1 MQTDIKKNINNV
13 LNSINSSCQQANIN
27 ANKVSLIAVSKR
39 KSIENIQNA
48 MDIGIKNFGENYAQ
62 ELNEKNKLLNSDI
75 ISWHFIGPLQSNKV
89 KLIADSAS
97 WIHTLDREKIIVKLN
112 EACNTFNKTINGLI
126 QINISNENT
135 KNGCNPDQML
145 YLADLVESA
154 SNINLRG
161 IMALPDINANAS
173 DRETEMREIIDLSK
187 KLQKKYPHA
196 CEISMGTTND
206 FEEAIVYGS
215 TMVRIGELI
224 FGKRT

>member
-75 ISWHFIGPLQSNKV
+75 IIWHFIGPLQSNKV

-126 QINISNENT
+126 QINISNEKT
-135 KNGCNPDQML
+135 KNGCNPNQML

-187 KLQKKYPHA
+187 KLKKLGFK
-196 CEISMGTTND
+196 CKILK
-206 FEEAIVYGS
+206 FEDK
-215 TMVRIGELI
+215 
-224 FGKRT
+224 KRYF

>member
-48 MDIGIKNFGENYAQ
+48 MDAGIKNFGENYAQ
-62 ELNEKNKLLNSDI
+62 ELNEKNKQLNSNI
-75 ISWHFIGPLQSNKV
+75 VCWHFIGPLQSNKV

-97 WIHTLDREKIIVKLN
+97 WIHTLDREKIIDKLN
-112 EACNTFNKTINGLI
+112 EACNAFNKTINGLF
-126 QINISNENT
+126 QVNISNEKT

-173 DRETEMREIIDLSK
+173 DRETEMREIIGLSK
-187 KLQKKYPHA
+187 KLQKKYSHA
-196 CEISMGTTND
+196 SEISMGTTND

>member
-75 ISWHFIGPLQSNKV
+75 IIWHFIGPLQSNKV

-126 QINISNENT
+126 QINISNEKT
-135 KNGCNPDQML
+135 KNGCNPNQML

-161 IMALPDINANAS
+161 IMALPN
-173 DRETEMREIIDLSK
+173 EK
-187 KLQKKYPHA
+187 
-196 CEISMGTTND
+196 
-206 FEEAIVYGS
+206 FEEGPNENFDNSKI
-215 TMVRIGELI
+215 RLKI
-224 FGKRT
+224 FLKQK

>member
-97 WIHTLDREKIIVKLN
+97 WIHTLDREKIIIKLN

-126 QINISNENT
+126 QINISNEKT

-187 KLQKKYPHA
+187 NFKKN
-196 CEISMGTTND
+196 ILMQ
-206 FEEAIVYGS
+206 
-215 TMVRIGELI
+215 VRYQWELLMI
-224 FGKRT
+224 LKKQLCMAQLWLE

>member
-62 ELNEKNKLLNSDI
+62 ELNEKNKLINSDI

-112 EACNTFNKTINGLI
+112 EACNTFNKTINGSFKSIYLRKKQKMVVI
-126 QINISNENT
+126 QIKCYI
-135 KNGCNPDQML
+135 L
-145 YLADLVESA
+145 L
-154 SNINLRG
+154 IW
-161 IMALPDINANAS
+161 
-173 DRETEMREIIDLSK
+173 LS
-187 KLQKKYPHA
+187 LQV
-196 CEISMGTTND
+196 I
-206 FEEAIVYGS
+206 
-215 TMVRIGELI
+215 
-224 FGKRT
+224 

>member
-89 KLIADSAS
+89 KLIAD
-97 WIHTLDREKIIVKLN
+97 
-112 EACNTFNKTINGLI
+112 TFNKTINGLI
-126 QINISNENT
+126 QINISKEKT

-161 IMALPDINANAS
+161 IMALQK
-173 DRETEMREIIDLSK
+173 TSK
-187 KLQKKYPHA
+187 K
-196 CEISMGTTND
+196 IS
-206 FEEAIVYGS
+206 S
-215 TMVRIGELI
+215 C
-224 FGKRT
+224 K

>member
-13 LNSINSSCQQANIN
+13 LDSINSSCQQANIN

-126 QINISNENT
+126 QINISKEKT
-135 KNGCNPDQML
+135 QNGRP
-145 YLADLVESA
+145 
-154 SNINLRG
+154 G
-161 IMALPDINANAS
+161 
-173 DRETEMREIIDLSK
+173 
-187 KLQKKYPHA
+187 
-196 CEISMGTTND
+196 
-206 FEEAIVYGS
+206 
-215 TMVRIGELI
+215 
-224 FGKRT
+224 

>member
-1 MQTDIKKNINNV
+1 MCIRD
-13 LNSINSSCQQANIN
+13 
-27 ANKVSLIAVSKR
+27 R
-39 KSIENIQNA
+39 
-48 MDIGIKNFGENYAQ
+48 
-62 ELNEKNKLLNSDI
+62 LNSDI

-126 QINISNENT
+126 QINISKEKT

-196 CEISMGTTND
+196 SEISMGTTND

>member
-13 LNSINSSCQQANIN
+13 LKSINSSCQQANIN

-62 ELNEKNKLLNSDI
+62 ELNEKNKLLNSDF

-89 KLIADSAS
+89 KLIAESAS

-126 QINISNENT
+126 QINISNEKT

-187 KLQKKYPHA
+187 KLQKKY
-196 CEISMGTTND
+196 
-206 FEEAIVYGS
+206 
-215 TMVRIGELI
+215 
-224 FGKRT
+224 

>member
-13 LNSINSSCQQANIN
+13 LKSINSSCQQANIN

-89 KLIADSAS
+89 KLIAESAS
-97 WIHTLDREKIIVKLN
+97 WIHTLDREKIIIKLN

-126 QINISNENT
+126 QINISKEKT

-145 YLADLVESA
+145 YLANLVESA
-154 SNINLRG
+154 SNITVSYTHLT
-161 IMALPDINANAS
+161 LPTI
-173 DRETEMREIIDLSK
+173 L
-187 KLQKKYPHA
+187 L
-196 CEISMGTTND
+196 
-206 FEEAIVYGS
+206 V
-215 TMVRIGELI
+215 
-224 FGKRT
+224 

>member
-89 KLIADSAS
+89 KLIAESAS
-97 WIHTLDREKIIVKLN
+97 WIHTLDREKIIIRLD
-112 EACNTFNKTINGLI
+112 EACNTINKTINGLI
-126 QINISNENT
+126 QINISNEKT
-135 KNGCNPDQML
+135 KNGCRK
-145 YLADLVESA
+145 LA
-154 SNINLRG
+154 
-161 IMALPDINANAS
+161 
-173 DRETEMREIIDLSK
+173 
-187 KLQKKYPHA
+187 
-196 CEISMGTTND
+196 
-206 FEEAIVYGS
+206 
-215 TMVRIGELI
+215 
-224 FGKRT
+224 

>member
-126 QINISNENT
+126 QINISKEKT

-161 IMALPDINANAS
+161 II
-173 DRETEMREIIDLSK
+173 
-187 KLQKKYPHA
+187 
-196 CEISMGTTND
+196 
-206 FEEAIVYGS
+206 
-215 TMVRIGELI
+215 IGELI

>member
-48 MDIGIKNFGENYAQ
+48 MDIGIKNFGENFAQ

-135 KNGCNPDQML
+135 KNGCDPKDIIEVGK
-145 YLADLVESA
+145 LVESMT
-154 SNINLRG
+154 NINLKG
-161 IMALPDINANAS
+161 LMFLPKLNVDPIENKRVMKLAKELSLKLQAINNNANA
-173 DRETEMREIIDLSK
+173 
-187 KLQKKYPHA
+187 
-196 CEISMGTTND
+196 ISLGTTSD
-206 FEEAIVYGS
+206 FEEAIANGS
-215 TMVRIGELI
+215 TMLRIGESI
-224 FGKRT
+224 FGKRV